1 MTMDLSPVNLREFEQ
16 AACDRLDPVYY
27 DYFAGGAQDEHTV
40 RANESAFAAIELVPR
55 ILRGAEPPEPG
66 TSLLGCPSAMPV
78 LMAPTAF
85 HKLAHP
91 EAELATVRAATRA
104 DVIMTV
110 AMLSTVAVERI
121 AEEARRVAGGT
132 DPKLWFQLYVQ
143 PDQEF
148 TRALVQRAESAGC
161 RALVVTVDSAAL
173 GRHERNDR
181 NDFHQLPDDVQ
192 CENLRGLGGSDS
204 GNVRRVTLSP
214 EISWQH
220 IERLREM
227 TRLPIVLK
235 GVLHPADAGLAV
247 RNGVDAIVVSNHGG
261 RQLDTTP
268 ATIAQLPVLAEAVS
282 GRIPL
287 LLDGGVRRGTDV
299 VKALALGADAV
310 ALGRPIVWG
319 LAAGGEAGVARV
331 LELMRS
337 ELENALALCGVSAPK
352 ELSRDLVAL
361 RKENSRSREVQA

>member
-1 MTMDLSPVNLREFEQ
+1 MTLDTLFNIREFEE
-16 AACDRLDPVYY
+16 AARGRLDPVHH

-40 RANESAFAAIELVPR
+40 RANESAFAAINLVPR
-55 ILRGAEPPEPG
+55 ILRGAEPPALPVG
-66 TSLLGCPSAMPV
+66 LLGCDSSMPV
-78 LMAPTAF
+78 FMAPTAF

-91 EAELATVRAATRA
+91 EAELATARAAARA

-110 AMLSTVAVERI
+110 AMLSTVAVEKI
-121 AEEARRVAGGT
+121 AAAARGVLGEAE
-132 DPKLWFQLYVQ
+132 PKLWFQLYPQ

-181 NDFHQLPDDVQ
+181 NDFHQLPDDIQ

-214 EISWQH
+214 EISWRH
-220 IERLREM
+220 IELLRGM

-235 GVLHPADAGLAV
+235 GVLHPADATLAV
-247 RNGVDAIVVSNHGG
+247 EHGADAIIVSNHGG

-268 ATIAQLPVLAEAVS
+268 ATIARLPVLADAVS
-282 GRIPL
+282 GRIPV

-319 LAAGGEAGVARV
+319 LAAGGEDGVAKV
-331 LELMRS
+331 LELMRF
-337 ELENALALCGVSAPK
+337 ELDNALTLCGVSSPK
-352 ELSRDLVAL
+352 EITRDLVLLPGEAPC
-361 RKENSRSREVQA
+361 